1 MQTRSLSC
9 SAQLS
14 ERLRE
19 AYFTFLLNSAV
30 RQSARSVFKLTV
42 KSICPKDCAKRISGN
57 MQTPQRGSEARWR
70 DMQVRRLP

>member
-1 MQTRSLSC
+1 MLPCSLSC

-30 RQSARSVFKLTV
+30 RQSARSVFVLTV
-42 KSICPKDCAKRISGN
+42 KPGCLNFRAERI
-57 MQTPQRGSEARWR
+57 
-70 DMQVRRLP
+70 